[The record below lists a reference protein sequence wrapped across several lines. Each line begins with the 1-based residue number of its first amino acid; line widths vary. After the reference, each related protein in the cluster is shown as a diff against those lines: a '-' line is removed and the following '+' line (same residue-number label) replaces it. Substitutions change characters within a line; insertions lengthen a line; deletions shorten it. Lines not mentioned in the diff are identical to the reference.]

1 MDRDASTES
10 QIPSSAEPLTAEDSG
25 LLDQV
30 KELQKANR
38 KAEREIGRLIKALD
52 QEKTIAVSRANQQ
65 VARTQAQR
73 ESARYLKLLLTSSQ
87 SSILLLDRGERLT
100 YFTDYFLRITGLTR
114 DEVNMQPV
122 RDVLAKFLDGD
133 ACHVMEEILDEAAQ
147 KNATFVKDLWV
158 DGGDAGTRQKYVV
171 NISPMFSDAGE
182 NEGML
187 LLFHD
192 VTDLEHAREEAEA
205 ANRAKS
211 EFLSNMS
218 HEIRTPM
225 NAITGMTAIGLNATT
240 LERKNYAFDK
250 VKDASVHLLGV
261 INDVLDMSKIEANKF
276 ELAPTDY
283 LFRGMVQRV
292 SDLMSFKAN
301 ERDQHFTVRV
311 DDRIPALVF
320 GDEQRLSQVLVN
332 LLSNAV
338 KFTPEGGTVSL
349 EADLVEA
356 TGAGDGGAGK
366 GGVDGADAAD
376 SAGDAGGEA
385 GEESGKTCVL
395 SFRVSDTGIGIT
407 PEQQAR
413 LFQAFSQA
421 ESSTSRKYGGTGL
434 GLAISKSIIE
444 LMGGSIS
451 VESQES
457 KGSTF
462 SFSVK
467 ILERDETLAAGLL
480 PEDDAIEQTDLSSY
494 QVLLAEDVEI
504 NREIVYALFE
514 PTGLR
519 LQDAE
524 NGVEAVGL
532 FVAEPRAFDLI
543 FMDMQMPE
551 MDGLEATRRIRALD
565 DPWAKEVP
573 IIAMTANVFKE
584 DIERCLA
591 AGMNDHVG
599 KPIDFKEVLQKLHEY
614 LPLAV

>member
-1 MDRDASTES
+1 MPENSE
-10 QIPSSAEPLTAEDSG
+10 
-25 LLDQV
+25 LLDQI
-30 KELQKANR
+30 KELQRANK
-38 KAEREIGRLIKALD
+38 KAEREIGRLIKALN

-73 ESARYLKLLLTSSQ
+73 ESARYLRLLLTSSQ
-87 SSILLLDRGERLT
+87 SSILLLDRGERLA
-100 YFTDYFLRITGLTR
+100 YFTDYFLRMSGLTR
-114 DEVNMQPV
+114 DEVNLQPV
-122 RDVLAKFLDGD
+122 RELLAKFLDEA
-133 ACHVMEEILDEAAQ
+133 ACHVMEEILDEASQ
-147 KNATFVKDLWV
+147 RNATYIRDLWV
-158 DGGDAGTRQKYVV
+158 DKGDADARQKYVV
-171 NISPMFSDAGE
+171 NVSPMFSDAGE

-240 LERKNYAFDK
+240 LERKDYAFDK

-276 ELAPTDY
+276 ELAPTQY
-283 LFRGMVQRV
+283 RFRDMMQRV
-292 SDLMSFKAN
+292 GDLMRFKTN
-301 ERDQHFTVRV
+301 ERDQQFAVRV
-311 DDRIPALVF
+311 DDRIPALLL

-338 KFTPEGGTVSL
+338 KFTPEGGSISL
-349 EADLVEA
+349 EADLADPDEAGA
-356 TGAGDGGAGK
+356 TGD
-366 GGVDGADAAD
+366 D
-376 SAGDAGGEA
+376 E
-385 GEESGKTCVL
+385 TCTL
-395 SFRVSDTGIGIT
+395 SFKVSDTGIGIT
-407 PEQQAR
+407 PEQQER

-451 VESQES
+451 VESEEN

-462 SFSVK
+462 RFDVK
-467 ILERDETLAAGLL
+467 VVKEDEELAAGL
-480 PEDDAIEQTDLSSY
+480 PFEDDASALMDLSPY

-524 NGVEAVGL
+524 DGVEAVEMFG
-532 FVAEPRAFDLI
+532 ADPQKFDLI

-565 DPWAKEVP
+565 DPWAQEVP

-614 LPLAV
+614 LPLAS